1 MRAFDTTPEAERVH
15 LDVLRR
21 MGGERRAA
29 LAVSLSKQV
38 GETALA
44 GIRASQPLLSEEAAR
59 KVLLRRIW
67 GDELFAAVFPRS

>member
-1 MRAFDTTPEAERVH
+1 MKETMVGERGEGMREATRIGAMRAFDTTPEAERVH

-44 GIRASQPLLSEEAAR
+44 GI
-59 KVLLRRIW
+59 
-67 GDELFAAVFPRS
+67 